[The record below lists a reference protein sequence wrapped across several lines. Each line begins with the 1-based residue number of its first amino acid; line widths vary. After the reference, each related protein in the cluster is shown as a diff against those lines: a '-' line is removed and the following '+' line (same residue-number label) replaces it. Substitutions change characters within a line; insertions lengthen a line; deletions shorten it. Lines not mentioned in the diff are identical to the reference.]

1 MSTLSS
7 SSNGHAATDTATP
20 ATATAAAAPT
30 TTTTTASSST
40 AGGITEDEA
49 ALYDRQLRLWGVEAQ
64 NRMRQ
69 AKVLIL
75 NFRSLAAEIAK
86 NIVLAGVG
94 QVTLLDDQD
103 VQEEDL
109 GANFF
114 LREHEVGQK
123 RVQAGAP
130 RLRALNPRVE
140 LLTRTDAALIHDHS
154 FLSQFDLVVL
164 TDVDAATLVRSQ
176 PERHGHAIHRLS
188 YKLTSPCQQ
197 RVNASTRRLGKKL
210 YAASSVG
217 IDGWIFADL
226 LHHEFVVDVIKS
238 LALGETTT
246 VPTKRTLSY
255 TPFDSIFSHSWKQIR
270 SRELRKTQPNLWGM
284 LALLE
289 HQRTHPGEA
298 ITLQALTLTSQEL
311 LPRLGVKTELVPPA
325 ILSCVRLAPPSF
337 FRDPRLTRNSVFFAS
352 NSQIASTSAFE
363 FLPSAAILGGIAGQ
377 DVLNVLGGKEE
388 PVRNLMVFDGQ
399 SGAGNVWYLG
409 E

>member
-7 SSNGHAATDTATP
+7 ASNGHAAPP
-20 ATATAAAAPT
+20 ATAQ
-30 TTTTTASSST
+30 ASSST
-40 AGGITEDEA
+40 GGITEDEA

-69 AKVLIL
+69 AKVLIV

-94 QVTLLDDQD
+94 QVTLLDEHD
-103 VQEEDL
+103 VQEQDL

-114 LREHEVGQK
+114 LREDDVGQK
-123 RVQAGAP
+123 VSRTLRAEAPSGRAKRAHTRTHSCPNPFSPQRVQVGAP
-130 RLRALNPRVE
+130 RLQALNPRVE
-140 LLTRTDAALIHDHS
+140 LLTRTDAALVQDDT
-154 FLSQFDLVVL
+154 FLAQFDLVVL
-164 TDVDAATLVRSQ
+164 TDCDAPTL
-176 PERHGHAIHRLS
+176 
-188 YKLTSPCQQ
+188 Q
-197 RVNASTRRLGKKL
+197 RVNTSTRRLGKKL

-226 LHHEFVVDVIKS
+226 LEHEFVVDVIKS
-238 LALGETTT
+238 LGPGETVS

-255 TPFDSIFSHSWKQIR
+255 TPFNSIFSHSWKKSR
-270 SRELRKTQPNLWGM
+270 ARELKKTQSNLWGT

-289 HQRTHPGEA
+289 YQRTNPGQP
-298 ITLQALTLTSQEL
+298 ITLEGLKSASQEL
-311 LPRLGVKTELVPPA
+311 LPRLGVKTELLPET
-325 ILSCVRLAPPSF
+325 ILSR
-337 FRDPRLTRNSVFFAS
+337 
-352 NSQIASTSAFE
+352 IASTSAFE
-363 FLPSAAILGGIAGQ
+363 FPPSAAILGGIAGQ

-399 SGAGNVWYLG
+399 TGAGHVWNLG